1 MTKDVKEGNKFQII
15 KHGEGKHLNMLGD
28 ILSIMLSKNE
38 TNGTYSI
45 LESKVYPGG
54 GPPPHLQTREFEG
67 FYIIEG
73 ELDFIIDG
81 KQVTTKAGT
90 VINIPP
96 RVIHSFKN
104 NTDTIVKILVII
116 APGGLEKMFEEVGTK
131 ISDINITKPSKPSI
145 EEKKRL
151 LEISKK
157 YGVDVIE

>member
-1 MTKDVKEGNKFQII
+1 MTKEEKEEKKFQII
-15 KHGEGKHLNMLGD
+15 KHGECKNLNMLGD
-28 ILSIMLSKNE
+28 ILTIILSKNE

-45 LESKVYPGG
+45 LESKVYLGG
-54 GPPPHLQTREFEG
+54 GPSPHLQTREFEG
-67 FYIIEG
+67 FYILKG

-104 NTDTIVKILVII
+104 NTDTIVRVLVII
-116 APGGLEKMFEEVGTK
+116 APAGLEKMFEVGTEV
-131 ISDINITKPSKPSI
+131 SDINITKPSKTSI

-157 YGVDVIE
+157 YGIEISG